1 MSQTKPTSKHFLGVL
16 MASGIVMVGGFL
28 LLVEAVF
35 FLNIDWCVLPCAP
48 APPLAL
54 TRPGTMQ
61 SVAATAMPAAA
72 TS

>member
-48 APPLAL
+48 APPRRSL
-54 TRPGTMQ
+54 
-61 SVAATAMPAAA
+61 
-72 TS
+72 